1 MTTLK
6 KVPYPRRANDRLLR
20 NTGVRRHR
28 NAQAPEARNVERC
41 HDIMRITSVARR
53 FLKPGV
59 VVRAAIPFWEG
70 GDQKVRP
77 AIVVAVR
84 GNDVVVIPL
93 TSSPRATYAG
103 DIAVHDLESAGLH
116 KPTRARTDRVVQID
130 AAKAIEVLGRLSA
143 GDFHRIVLIRSVA

>member
-1 MTTLK
+1 MITLK
-6 KVPYPRRANDRLLR
+6 KVPYPRRASERLLR

-28 NAQAPEARNVERC
+28 YAQAPAARDVERC

-84 GNDVVVIPL
+84 GDDLVLIPL

-103 DIAVHDLESAGLH
+103 DVAVHDLESAGLC
-116 KPTRARTDRVVQID
+116 KPTRARTDRVVTIG
-130 AAKAIEVLGRLSA
+130 ASTAIEVLGRLSDV
-143 GDFHRIVLIRSVA
+143 DFHRIVLVRGAA